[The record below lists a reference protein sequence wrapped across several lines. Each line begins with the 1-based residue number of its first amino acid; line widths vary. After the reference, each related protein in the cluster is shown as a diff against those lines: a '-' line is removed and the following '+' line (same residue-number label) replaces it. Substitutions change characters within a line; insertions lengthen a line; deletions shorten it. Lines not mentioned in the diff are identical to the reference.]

1 MISDAMAVAEGK
13 APDIDELRD
22 KIEEAD
28 ENVERY
34 GADDPEAHAEF
45 TTIRLTT
52 LDPRRPARD
61 MLEDLL
67 DGIRGCWLVYHEYAE
82 QPASPRDDV
91 TDDEW
96 DDEIDTAFNN
106 EVRARAFADRH
117 RLNLEDRDR

>member
-1 MISDAMAVAEGK
+1 M
-13 APDIDELRD
+13 
-22 KIEEAD
+22 
-28 ENVERY
+28 ERY
-34 GADDPEAHAEF
+34 GADNPEAHAEF

-82 QPASPRDDV
+82 QPAGLQDDV
-91 TDDEW
+91 TDD
-96 DDEIDTAFNN
+96 DGTKIDTAFNN